1 MTTPWTKRIPF
12 RVDIAGIIDI
22 MGTSLYS
29 RADTPVRE
37 LIQNAHDAI
46 MRRRSV
52 DLRHHGR
59 IDIDQSAGQ
68 RTIAFHDDGIG
79 LSAEEAE
86 RYLGTLGL
94 GITGL
99 IKRRLVEGPSGEFDP
114 RSGDAGGLIGQ
125 FGVGL
130 FSAFLL
136 ADRIVVETRKL
147 GEPEGVRWVA
157 SLGDDIELSSSQRE
171 KVGTSVTLTL
181 KPEFARYAEQREP
194 MEKAIHEFA
203 DFLPVPIHLGGDKT
217 RVNVI
222 HVPWFEPT
230 PDPESLEL
238 ELESYFSETPLD
250 VIPIRLEKPVPVA
263 GALYVSPRRTPGF
276 SSDATVAVTIR
287 RMVISR
293 DIRGLLPSWAG
304 FLRGVLELS
313 GCVPTASREDLV
325 RDAAFHG
332 VQAELSDAIFAH
344 FEQLATQDPRRLQS
358 LITWH
363 RYTFAGA
370 ALSESRLRTL
380 LRDAYRFPTS
390 QGALTFREINQRSSA
405 DPLFESEA
413 DVVVWHNVDRRQ
425 EPWAN
430 QLFAQHEAPCVHALL
445 SFEESLLAAFAADET
460 NNGRQ
465 VDLRIASPSA
475 PGFAA
480 QVLGI
485 HETEEAPPAW
495 VEFLGSV
502 GARILVAEFEPSR
515 PVMAFLNERRELLT
529 QLTELKKEGTIP
541 AGFQRLI
548 DQHFD
553 KNAPA
558 QNEVLLNRAH
568 RLVDRALSR
577 STQTPLA
584 SVLRLLVLQALQQA
598 GANLPT
604 EARRL
609 QVDDLDWVA
618 DALWGRD
625 VDPSK

>member
-29 RADTPVRE
+29 RADTPIRE
-37 LIQNAHDAI
+37 LIQNAHDAV
-46 MRRRSV
+46 MRRRTV

-59 IDIDQSAGQ
+59 IDIEQSAGL
-68 RTIAFHDDGIG
+68 RTLTFHDDGIG

-86 RYLGTLGL
+86 QYLGTLGL

-99 IKRRLVEGPSGEFDP
+99 IKRRILTAGDDAPDTQT
-114 RSGDAGGLIGQ
+114 GDAAGLIGQ

-136 ADRIVVETRKL
+136 ADRIVVETRRL
-147 GEPEGVRWVA
+147 DASEGVRWVA
-157 SLGDDIELSSSQRE
+157 SLGEDIELSSSPRE
-171 KVGTSVTLTL
+171 KVGTSVTLSL
-181 KPEFARYAEQREP
+181 KPEHARFAEQREP
-194 MEKAIHEFA
+194 LEKAVHEFA
-203 DFLPVPIHLGGDKT
+203 DFLPIPIHIGGDKVRT
-217 RVNVI
+217 NVI

-250 VIPIRLEKPVPVA
+250 VIPIRMEKPVPVS

-276 SSDATVAVTIR
+276 SSEATVAVTIR

-293 DIRGLLPSWAG
+293 EIHGLLPPWAG
-304 FLRGVLELS
+304 FVRGVLELG
-313 GCVPTASREDLV
+313 GCAPTASREDLV
-325 RDAAFHG
+325 RDDSFRAVRNAL
-332 VQAELSDAIFAH
+332 AEAIFTH
-344 FEQLATQDPRRLQS
+344 FETLATQDPRRLQS

-370 ALSESRLRTL
+370 ALAEPRLRAL
-380 LRDAYRFPTS
+380 LRDSYRFPTS
-390 QGALTFREINQRSSA
+390 QGPLTFREISERSAA
-405 DPLFESEA
+405 DPLFETDA
-413 DVVVWHNVDRRQ
+413 DAVIWHNVDRRQ

-430 QLFAQHEAPCVHALL
+430 QLFAHHDAPCVHALL
-445 SFEESLLAAFAADET
+445 SFEESLLATFAADEAPR
-460 NNGRQ
+460 GRV

-475 PGFAA
+475 PGFTA

-495 VEFLGSV
+495 SEFLAATGS
-502 GARILVAEFEPSR
+502 RILLADFDPAR

-529 QLTELKKEGTIP
+529 QLAELRKDGAIP
-541 AGFQRLI
+541 SGFQRLI

-553 KNAPA
+553 KNQPSM
-558 QNEVLLNRAH
+558 NEVLLNRSH
-568 RLVDRALSR
+568 RLVGRALSQ
-577 STQTPLA
+577 STRTPLA
-584 SVLRLLVLQALQQA
+584 SVLRLLVIQALQQA
-598 GANLPT
+598 GASLPQ

-609 QVDDLDWVA
+609 QTDDLDWVA

-625 VDPSK
+625 PA